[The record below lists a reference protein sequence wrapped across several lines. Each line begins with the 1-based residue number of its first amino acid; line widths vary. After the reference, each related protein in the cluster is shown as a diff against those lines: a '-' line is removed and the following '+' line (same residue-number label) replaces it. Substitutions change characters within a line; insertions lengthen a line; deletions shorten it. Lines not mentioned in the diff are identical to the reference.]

1 MIKVVVLDFDG
12 TLADTNS
19 VKEDCLRRTVAGLPD
34 GPAALEKARQSGG
47 DRYRVF
53 ADIAQRLWNGAGSQV
68 IAANTRTL
76 IESYSDCCTKGIVA
90 AAERRGA
97 REALD
102 ALRRRELRRYVL
114 SATPDRH
121 LREVLCRRGL
131 LPRINGALGSSV
143 TKEQGLLK
151 IMTKER
157 VGRESILLVGDSAD
171 DQRAARAIGVKFAA
185 VTAERRI
192 DARGR
197 FALRDL
203 RLLVP
208 LIDGLNGR
216 RTPRGK

>member
-1 MIKVVVLDFDG
+1 
-12 TLADTNS
+12 
-19 VKEDCLRRTVAGLPD
+19 
-34 GPAALEKARQSGG
+34 
-47 DRYRVF
+47 
-53 ADIAQRLWNGAGSQV
+53 
-68 IAANTRTL
+68 
-76 IESYSDCCTKGIVA
+76 
-90 AAERRGA
+90 
-97 REALD
+97 
-102 ALRRRELRRYVL
+102 
-114 SATPDRH
+114 
-121 LREVLCRRGL
+121 LCRRGL